1 MKKNLTSLLSLFFLF
16 VSSLFVSCFNNNNLA
31 EPAGGSIEFY
41 IPGSVFQ
48 RSAGVMKAENDL
60 NALTVQVDLVSDAGR
75 NTKTA
80 ALSNEGTSISF
91 ENLLVGLSV
100 YAEAKILYGDLVV
113 AQGTSDPI
121 IIQTGSNP
129 IKVTMKYLFN
139 GVLEIGLE
147 KNITLVKN
155 TQASS
160 AEIWLNKG
168 EFAFSL
174 LDDEGND
181 ILSDVDWTYKKTA
194 EGGAVGADGTGTY
207 EEEVNQDLLLVQ
219 ARLKKNHREINFVPR
234 ISYNKVLFSGNFSDA
249 LPGEGSYELTLIVG
263 PNKKT
268 YVNNEGKEELFPQFE
283 PVSETFT
290 IQVIN
295 AYDFDMNYYFSE
307 DDFSAAFRNITQ
319 NYLTGDQRKVSFSGT
334 TSLSYYV
341 ICANIKSVIND
352 EAPLYDF
359 DMGELRSSGSEEDR
373 NFGSGS
379 GGVFDGCERISSFV
393 LPGDAISILN
403 QAFLN
408 CTALTSVTIPASVEK
423 IDMDVFCGCSA
434 LSNVEI
440 PIDGELK
447 IIYQNAFTGTAL
459 TSFTVPKKVVA
470 IEKDS
475 FSSSC
480 NVTLADT
487 SGTWYGAGEEFST
500 GDSLWNDW
508 IVWVDGDPENP
519 DDLNKPKAP
528 QRGDWVDTP
537 VTTLNV
543 EDFSEFIHGYYYLYC
558 VK

>member
-16 VSSLFVSCFNNNNLA
+16 VSSLFVSCFNNTNLI
-31 EPAGGSIEFY
+31 EPAGGSVEFY

-60 NALTVQVDLVSDAGR
+60 SALTVQVDLVSDAGR

-147 KNITLVKN
+147 KNVTLVKN

-194 EGGAVGADGTGTY
+194 EVGADGTGAY
-207 EEEVNQDLLLVQ
+207 EEVNQDLLLVQ
-219 ARLKKNHREINFVPR
+219 ARLKKNHREISLVPQTAF
-234 ISYNKVLFSGNFSDA
+234 NKIIFSGMSGQVFPEA
-249 LPGEGSYELTLIVG
+249 GSYELTVLVR

-268 YVNNEGKEELFPQFE
+268 YVNKEGKEELFPQFE

-295 AYDFDMNYYFSE
+295 AYDIDMSYYYSVDSFGN
-307 DDFSAAFRNITQ
+307 AFGSVINK
-319 NYLTGDQRKVSFSGT
+319 YLTGNQRKVGFSGI
-334 TSLSYYV
+334 TSIPYNGICGV
-341 ICANIKSVIND
+341 IKGAIND

-359 DMGELRSSGSEEDR
+359 DMGELRSSLPEEDR
-373 NFGSGS
+373 DFGDNS
-379 GGVFDGCERISSFV
+379 GGVFDGCERISSFI
-393 LPGDAISILN
+393 LPGDATSILN
-403 QAFLN
+403 SAFLN

-423 IDMDVFCGCSA
+423 IDYDVFCGCSA
-434 LSNVEI
+434 LSNVDI

-447 IIYQNAFTGTAL
+447 EIWQNSFAGTAL
-459 TSFTVPKKVVA
+459 TSFTIPKKVIA
-470 IEKDS
+470 IENGAFNS
-475 FSSSC
+475 GC
-480 NVTLADT
+480 NITLADP
-487 SGTWYGAGEEFST
+487 SGTWYYLNTQDEWESWVGGGAVT
-500 GDSLWNDW
+500 GTMFDVELF
-508 IVWVDGDPENP
+508 
-519 DDLNKPKAP
+519 DDYI
-528 QRGDWVDTP
+528 RDY
-537 VTTLNV
+537 
-543 EDFSEFIHGYYYLYC
+543 HLYC
-558 VK
+558 IKE

>member
-16 VSSLFVSCFNNNNLA
+16 VSSLFVSCFNNTNLT
-31 EPAGGSIEFY
+31 EPAGGSIELY
-41 IPGSVFQ
+41 IPGTVFQ
-48 RSAGVMKAENDL
+48 RVTGTMKAENDL
-60 NALTVQVDLVSDAGR
+60 SDLTVQVDLVSDAGR
-75 NTKTA
+75 TTKSAT
-80 ALSNEGTSISF
+80 LSNEGTSISF
-91 ENLLVGLSV
+91 EDISVGLEV
-100 YAEAKILYGDLVV
+100 YAEAKIFYGDLVV

-121 IIQTGSNP
+121 TIQEGDNSIT
-129 IKVTMKYLFN
+129 ITMKYLFG
-139 GVLEIGLE
+139 GVLELGIE
-147 KNITLVKN
+147 KRVSLSKN

-174 LDDEGND
+174 LDDDGND

-194 EGGAVGADGTGTY
+194 EVGADGAASY
-207 EEEVNQDLLLVQ
+207 EEVNQDLLLVQ
-219 ARLKKNHREINFVPR
+219 ARLKKNHREISLVPQTAF
-234 ISYNKVLFSGNFSDA
+234 NKVMFSNVSGDA
-249 LPGEGSYELTLIVG
+249 FPAAGSYELTLIVA

-268 YVNNEGKEELFPQFE
+268 YVNREGKEELFPQFE

-290 IQVIN
+290 IQVTN
-295 AYDFDMNYYFSE
+295 AYDIDMSYYYSVDSFGN
-307 DDFSAAFRNITQ
+307 AFGSVINK
-319 NYLTGDQRKVSFSGT
+319 YLTGNQRKVGFSGI
-334 TSLSYYV
+334 TSIPYNGICGV
-341 ICANIKSVIND
+341 IKGAIND

-359 DMGELRSSGSEEDR
+359 DMGELRSSLPEEDR
-373 NFGSGS
+373 DFGSGS
-379 GGVFDGCERISSFV
+379 GGVFDSCERISSFI
-393 LPGDAISILN
+393 LPGDATSILN

-423 IDMDVFCGCSA
+423 IDYEVFSGCSA

-440 PIDGELK
+440 PVDGDLK
-447 IIYQNAFTGTAL
+447 IIYQYAFTGTAL

-508 IVWVDGDPENP
+508 IVWIDGDPEDP

-528 QRGDWVDTP
+528 QKGDWVDTP

>member
-1 MKKNLTSLLSLFFLF
+1 MKKNLTSLAFIFFLF
-16 VSSLFVSCFNNNNLA
+16 FSVFFVSCFNNNNFA

-41 IPGSVFQ
+41 IPGSVSQ

-60 NALTVQVDLVSDAGR
+60 SAFTVQVDLVSDAGR

-113 AQGTSDPI
+113 AKGTSDPI

-147 KNITLVKN
+147 KNVTLVKN
-155 TQASS
+155 TPASS

-174 LDDEGND
+174 LDDDGND
-181 ILSDVDWTYKKTA
+181 ILSDVDWTYGEA
-194 EGGAVGADGTGTY
+194 
-207 EEEVNQDLLLVQ
+207 VNQDLLLVQ
-219 ARLKKNHREINFVPR
+219 ARLKENHREISLVPQTAF
-234 ISYNKVLFSGNFSDA
+234 NKVMFSNMSGGAFPA
-249 LPGEGSYELTLIVG
+249 AGSYELTLVVA

-268 YVNNEGKEELFPQFE
+268 YVNSEGKEDLFPQFE

-295 AYDFDMNYYFSE
+295 AYDIDMSYYNDVESFGV
-307 DDFSAAFRNITQ
+307 DFASVINI
-319 NYLTGDQRKVSFSGT
+319 YLTGNQRKVGFSGT
-334 TSLSYYV
+334 TSLSYSN
-341 ICANIKSVIND
+341 ICSEIQRAISDEFSV
-352 EAPLYDF
+352 YDF
-359 DMGELRSSGSEEDR
+359 DMGELRSTGSAEDR
-373 NFGSGS
+373 NFGDNSW
-379 GGVFDGCERISSFV
+379 GVFESCERISSFI
-393 LPGDAISILN
+393 LPGDATSILN
-403 QAFLN
+403 STFLN

-423 IDMDVFCGCSA
+423 IDKEVFSGCSA

-447 IIYQNAFTGTAL
+447 YIGYNSFAETAL
-459 TSFTVPKKVVA
+459 TSFTIPKKVIA
-470 IEKDS
+470 IEKDA

-480 NVTLADT
+480 NITLADP
-487 SGTWYGAGEEFST
+487 SGTWYYTDAQDGLKS
-500 GDSLWNDW
+500 
-508 IVWVDGDPENP
+508 WVDVETVTGTEFDVELF
-519 DDLNKPKAP
+519 DDY
-528 QRGDWVDTP
+528 
-537 VTTLNV
+537 
-543 EDFSEFIHGYYYLYC
+543 IHLHHLYC
-558 VK
+558 IK

>member
-1 MKKNLTSLLSLFFLF
+1 MKKNLTSLAFIFFLF
-16 VSSLFVSCFNNNNLA
+16 FSVFFVSCFNNNNFA

-60 NALTVQVDLVSDAGR
+60 SAFTVQVDLVSDAGR

-100 YAEAKILYGDLVV
+100 SAEAKILYGDLVV
-113 AQGTSDPI
+113 AKGTSDPI

-147 KNITLVKN
+147 KNVTLVKN

-174 LDDEGND
+174 LDDDGND
-181 ILSDVDWTYKKTA
+181 ILSDVDWTYGEA
-194 EGGAVGADGTGTY
+194 
-207 EEEVNQDLLLVQ
+207 VNQDLLLVQ
-219 ARLKKNHREINFVPR
+219 ARLKENHREISLVPQTAF
-234 ISYNKVLFSGNFSDA
+234 NKVMFSNMSGGAFPA
-249 LPGEGSYELTLIVG
+249 AGSYELTLVVA

-268 YVNNEGKEELFPQFE
+268 YVNSEGKEELFPQFE

-295 AYDFDMNYYFSE
+295 AYDIDMSYYNNVKLFAE
-307 DDFSAAFRNITQ
+307 DFASVINI
-319 NYLTGDQRKVSFSGT
+319 YLTGNQRKVGFSGT
-334 TSLSYYV
+334 TSLSYSN
-341 ICANIKSVIND
+341 ICSEIQSAISDGFSV
-352 EAPLYDF
+352 YDF
-359 DMGELRSSGSEEDR
+359 DMGELRSSGSDEDR
-373 NFGSGS
+373 NFGGN
-379 GGVFDGCERISSFV
+379 GGTLFESCTKISSFV
-393 LPGDAISILN
+393 LPGDATNLGEYS
-403 QAFLN
+403 FHD
-408 CTALTSVTIPASVEK
+408 CTALTSVKIPASVK
-423 IDMDVFCGCSA
+423 SIGDTAFSGCSS
-434 LSNVEI
+434 LTKVEI
-440 PIDGELK
+440 PVDGDLK
-447 IIYQNAFTGTAL
+447 IIYQYAFTGTAL

-487 SGTWYGAGEEFST
+487 SGTWYGAGDGSST

-528 QRGDWVDTP
+528 QKGAWEETP

>member
-1 MKKNLTSLLSLFFLF
+1 MKKNLTSLAFIFFLF
-16 VSSLFVSCFNNNNLA
+16 FSVFFVSCFNNNNFA

-60 NALTVQVDLVSDAGR
+60 SAFTVQVDLVSDAGR

-100 YAEAKILYGDLVV
+100 NAEAKILYGDLVV
-113 AQGTSDPI
+113 AKGTSDPI

-147 KNITLVKN
+147 KNVTLVKN
-155 TQASS
+155 NQASS

-174 LDDEGND
+174 LDDDGND
-181 ILSDVDWTYKKTA
+181 ILSDVDWTYGEA
-194 EGGAVGADGTGTY
+194 
-207 EEEVNQDLLLVQ
+207 VNQDLLLVQ
-219 ARLKKNHREINFVPR
+219 ARLKENHREISLVPQTAF
-234 ISYNKVLFSGNFSDA
+234 NKVMFSNMSGGAFPA
-249 LPGEGSYELTLIVG
+249 AGSYELILVVA

-268 YVNNEGKEELFPQFE
+268 YVNSEGKEELFPQFE

-295 AYDFDMNYYFSE
+295 AYDFDMSYYYSE
-307 DDFSAAFRNITQ
+307 NDFSAAFRNITQ
-319 NYLTGDQRKVSFSGT
+319 NYLTGDQRKISFSGT
-334 TSLSYYV
+334 TSLTYYV

-359 DMGELRSSGSEEDR
+359 DMGDLRSSLPEENR
-373 NFGSGS
+373 VFGDNS
-379 GGVFDGCERISSFV
+379 GGVFDGCERISSFI
-393 LPGDAISILN
+393 LPGDATSILN
-403 QAFLN
+403 STFLN

-423 IDMDVFCGCSA
+423 IDKEVFRGCSA

-447 IIYQNAFTGTAL
+447 YIGYNSFAETAL
-459 TSFTVPKKVVA
+459 TSFTIPKKVIA
-470 IEKDS
+470 IEKDAFNS
-475 FSSSC
+475 DC
-480 NVTLADT
+480 NITLADP
-487 SGTWYGAGEEFST
+487 SGTWYYTDAQDGLKS
-500 GDSLWNDW
+500 
-508 IVWVDGDPENP
+508 WVDGETVTGTEFDVELF
-519 DDLNKPKAP
+519 DDY
-528 QRGDWVDTP
+528 
-537 VTTLNV
+537 
-543 EDFSEFIHGYYYLYC
+543 IHLHHLYC
-558 VK
+558 IK

>member
-1 MKKNLTSLLSLFFLF
+1 MKKNLTSLAFIFFLF
-16 VSSLFVSCFNNNNLA
+16 FSVFFVSCFNNNNFA

-60 NALTVQVDLVSDAGR
+60 SAFTVQVDLVSGTGR

-113 AQGTSDPI
+113 AKGTSDPI

-129 IKVTMKYLFN
+129 IKVTMKYL
-139 GVLEIGLE
+139 LEIGLE
-147 KNITLVKN
+147 KNVTLVKN

-174 LDDEGND
+174 LDDDGND
-181 ILSDVDWTYKKTA
+181 ILSDVDWTYGEA
-194 EGGAVGADGTGTY
+194 
-207 EEEVNQDLLLVQ
+207 VNQDLLLVQ
-219 ARLKKNHREINFVPR
+219 ARLKENHREISLVPQTAF
-234 ISYNKVLFSGNFSDA
+234 NKVMFSNMSGGAFPA
-249 LPGEGSYELTLIVG
+249 AGSYELTLVVA

-268 YVNNEGKEELFPQFE
+268 YVNSEGKEELFPQFE

-290 IQVIN
+290 IQVRN
-295 AYDFDMNYYFSE
+295 AYDIDMSYYNNVKLFAE
-307 DDFSAAFRNITQ
+307 DFASVINI
-319 NYLTGDQRKVSFSGT
+319 YLTGNQRKVGFSGT
-334 TSLSYYV
+334 TSLSYSN
-341 ICANIKSVIND
+341 ICSEIQSAISDGFSV
-352 EAPLYDF
+352 YDF
-359 DMGELRSSGSEEDR
+359 DMGELRASGSDEDR
-373 NFGSGS
+373 NFGGN
-379 GGVFDGCERISSFV
+379 GGTLFESCTKISSFV
-393 LPGDAISILN
+393 LPGDSTNLGEYS
-403 QAFLN
+403 FHD
-408 CTALTSVTIPASVEK
+408 CTALTSVKIPASVK
-423 IDMDVFCGCSA
+423 SIGDTAFSGCSS
-434 LSNVEI
+434 LTKVEI
-440 PIDGELK
+440 PVDGDLK

-475 FSSSC
+475 FSPSC

-487 SGTWYGAGEEFST
+487 SGTWYGAGDESLT

-519 DDLNKPKAP
+519 DDFNKPKAP
-528 QRGDWVDTP
+528 QKGAWEETP

>member
-1 MKKNLTSLLSLFFLF
+1 MKKTLTSLLSLFFLF
-16 VSSLFVSCFNNNNLA
+16 VSSLFVSCFNNTNLI
-31 EPAGGSIEFY
+31 EPAGGSVEFY
-41 IPGSVFQ
+41 IPGLVFQ
-48 RSAGVMKAENDL
+48 RSAGVMKAENDS

-80 ALSNEGTSISF
+80 VLSNEGTSISF

-147 KNITLVKN
+147 KNVTLVKN

-194 EGGAVGADGTGTY
+194 EVGADGTGAY
-207 EEEVNQDLLLVQ
+207 EEVNQDLLLVQ

-234 ISYNKVLFSGNFSDA
+234 TSYNKVLFSGNLGDA
-249 LPGEGSYELTLIVG
+249 FPSEGSYELTLIVG

-268 YVNNEGKEELFPQFE
+268 YVNSEGKEELFPQFE

-295 AYDFDMNYYFSE
+295 AYDIDMSYYYSVDSFGN
-307 DDFSAAFRNITQ
+307 AFGSVINK
-319 NYLTGDQRKVSFSGT
+319 YLTGNQRKVGFSGI
-334 TSLSYYV
+334 TSIPYNGICGV
-341 ICANIKSVIND
+341 IKGAIND

-359 DMGELRSSGSEEDR
+359 DMGELRSSLPEEDR
-373 NFGSGS
+373 GFGDTS
-379 GGVFDGCERISSFV
+379 GGVFDGCERISSFI
-393 LPGDAISILN
+393 LPGDATSILN
-403 QAFLN
+403 SAFLN

-423 IDMDVFCGCSA
+423 IDYDVFCGCSA
-434 LSNVEI
+434 LSNVDI

-447 IIYQNAFTGTAL
+447 EIWQNSFAGTAL
-459 TSFTVPKKVVA
+459 TSFTIPKKVIA
-470 IEKDS
+470 IENGAFNS
-475 FSSSC
+475 GC
-480 NVTLADT
+480 NITLADP
-487 SGTWYGAGEEFST
+487 SGTWYYLNTQDEWESWVGGGAVT
-500 GDSLWNDW
+500 GTMFDVELF
-508 IVWVDGDPENP
+508 
-519 DDLNKPKAP
+519 DDYI
-528 QRGDWVDTP
+528 RDY
-537 VTTLNV
+537 
-543 EDFSEFIHGYYYLYC
+543 HLYC
-558 VK
+558 IKE

>member
-1 MKKNLTSLLSLFFLF
+1 MKKNLTSLAFIFFLF
-16 VSSLFVSCFNNNNLA
+16 FSVFFVSCFNNNNFV

-60 NALTVQVDLVSDAGR
+60 SAFTVQVDLVSGAGR

-113 AQGTSDPI
+113 AKGTSDPI

-147 KNITLVKN
+147 KNVTLVKN

-174 LDDEGND
+174 LDDDGND
-181 ILSDVDWTYKKTA
+181 ILSDVDWTYGDA
-194 EGGAVGADGTGTY
+194 
-207 EEEVNQDLLLVQ
+207 VNQDLLLVQ
-219 ARLKKNHREINFVPR
+219 ARLKENHREISLVPQTAF
-234 ISYNKVLFSGNFSDA
+234 NKVMFSNMSGGAFPA
-249 LPGEGSYELTLIVG
+249 AERYELTLVVA

-268 YVNNEGKEELFPQFE
+268 YVNSEGKKELFPQFE

-295 AYDFDMNYYFSE
+295 AYDIDMSYYNNVKLFAE
-307 DDFSAAFRNITQ
+307 DFASVINI
-319 NYLTGDQRKVSFSGT
+319 YLTGNQRKVGFSGT
-334 TSLSYYV
+334 TSLSYS
-341 ICANIKSVIND
+341 NIYSEIQSAISDESSV
-352 EAPLYDF
+352 YDF
-359 DMGELRSSGSEEDR
+359 DMGELRSSGSDEDR
-373 NFGSGS
+373 NFGDNN
-379 GGVFDGCERISSFV
+379 GGVFDSCERISSFI
-393 LPGDAISILN
+393 LPGDATSILN
-403 QAFLN
+403 STFLN

-423 IDMDVFCGCSA
+423 IDKEVFSGCSA

-447 IIYQNAFTGTAL
+447 YIGYNSFAETAL
-459 TSFTVPKKVVA
+459 TSFTIPKKVIA
-470 IEKDS
+470 IEKDA

-480 NVTLADT
+480 NITLADP
-487 SGTWYGAGEEFST
+487 SGTWYYTDTQDGLKS
-500 GDSLWNDW
+500 
-508 IVWVDGDPENP
+508 WVDEGTVTGTEFDVELF
-519 DDLNKPKAP
+519 DDY
-528 QRGDWVDTP
+528 
-537 VTTLNV
+537 
-543 EDFSEFIHGYYYLYC
+543 IHLHHLYC
-558 VK
+558 IK

>member
-60 NALTVQVDLVSDAGR
+60 SALTVQVDLVSDAGR

-147 KNITLVKN
+147 KNVTLVKN

-194 EGGAVGADGTGTY
+194 EGGAVGADGAGSY

-219 ARLKKNHREINFVPR
+219 TRLKKNHREINFVPR
-234 ISYNKVLFSGNFSDA
+234 ISYNKVLFSGNFGDA
-249 LPGEGSYELTLIVG
+249 LPSEGSYELTLIVG

-268 YVNNEGKEELFPQFE
+268 YVNSEGKEELFPQFE

-307 DDFSAAFRNITQ
+307 DDFSAAFRNVTQ

-334 TSLSYYV
+334 TSLTYYV

-379 GGVFDGCERISSFV
+379 GGVFDGCERISSFI
-393 LPGDAISILN
+393 LPGDATSILN
-403 QAFLN
+403 SAFLN

-447 IIYQNAFTGTAL
+447 YIWQNSFAGTAL
-459 TSFTVPKKVVA
+459 TSFTIPKKVIA
-470 IEKDS
+470 IEKDA
-475 FSSSC
+475 FSSGC
-480 NVTLADT
+480 NIALADP
-487 SGTWYGAGEEFST
+487 SGTWYYTDTQDDWESWIGGGAVT
-500 GDSLWNDW
+500 GTVFDVELF
-508 IVWVDGDPENP
+508 
-519 DDLNKPKAP
+519 DDY
-528 QRGDWVDTP
+528 
-537 VTTLNV
+537 
-543 EDFSEFIHGYYYLYC
+543 IHDYHLYC
-558 VK
+558 IKE

>member
-1 MKKNLTSLLSLFFLF
+1 MKKNLTSLAFIFFLF
-16 VSSLFVSCFNNNNLA
+16 FSVFFVSCFNNNNLA

-60 NALTVQVDLVSDAGR
+60 SAFTVQVDLVSGAGR

-113 AQGTSDPI
+113 AKGTSDPI

-147 KNITLVKN
+147 KNVTLVKN
-155 TQASS
+155 TPASS

-174 LDDEGND
+174 LDDDGND
-181 ILSDVDWTYKKTA
+181 ILSDVDWTYGEA
-194 EGGAVGADGTGTY
+194 
-207 EEEVNQDLLLVQ
+207 VNQDLLLVQ
-219 ARLKKNHREINFVPR
+219 ARLKENHREISLVPQTAF
-234 ISYNKVLFSGNFSDA
+234 NKVMFSNMSGGAFPA
-249 LPGEGSYELTLIVG
+249 AGSYELTLVVA

-268 YVNNEGKEELFPQFE
+268 YVNSEGKEELFPQFE

-295 AYDFDMNYYFSE
+295 AYDIDMSYYNNVKLFAE
-307 DDFSAAFRNITQ
+307 DFASVINI
-319 NYLTGDQRKVSFSGT
+319 YLTGNQRKVGFSGT
-334 TSLSYYV
+334 TSLSYSN
-341 ICANIKSVIND
+341 ICSEIQGAISDGFSV
-352 EAPLYDF
+352 YDF
-359 DMGELRSSGSEEDR
+359 DMGELRLSGSDEDR
-373 NFGSGS
+373 NFGGN
-379 GGVFDGCERISSFV
+379 GGTLFESCTKISSFV
-393 LPGDAISILN
+393 LPGDATNLGEYS
-403 QAFLN
+403 FHD
-408 CTALTSVTIPASVEK
+408 CTALTSVKIPASVK
-423 IDMDVFCGCSA
+423 SIGDTAFSGCSS
-434 LSNVEI
+434 LTKVEI
-440 PIDGELK
+440 PVDGDLK

-475 FSSSC
+475 FSPSC

-487 SGTWYGAGEEFST
+487 SGTWYGAGDESLT

-519 DDLNKPKAP
+519 DDFNKPKAP
-528 QRGDWVDTP
+528 QKGAWEETP

-543 EDFSEFIHGYYYLYC
+543 EDFSEFIHRYYYLYC

>member
-60 NALTVQVDLVSDAGR
+60 SAFTVQVDLVSDAGR

-147 KNITLVKN
+147 KNVTLVKN

-194 EGGAVGADGTGTY
+194 EGGVVGAGSY

-219 ARLKKNHREINFVPR
+219 ARLKKNHREISLVPQTAF
-234 ISYNKVLFSGNFSDA
+234 NKVMFSNMTGDA
-249 LPGEGSYELTLIVG
+249 FPAAGSYELTLIVG

-268 YVNNEGKEELFPQFE
+268 YVNSEGKEELFPQFE

-290 IQVIN
+290 IEVLN
-295 AYDFDMNYYFSE
+295 AYNINMTSYESQDAFSG
-307 DDFSAAFRNITQ
+307 AFTTVISKLSGN
-319 NYLTGDQRKVSFSGT
+319 QRKIGFSGT
-334 TSLSYYV
+334 ANFSYDSICGV
-341 ICANIKSVIND
+341 IKNIIDSESSV
-352 EAPLYDF
+352 YDL
-359 DMGELRSSGSEEDR
+359 DMGELTTNDSDKGLGVNGGTLFQNCTKISSIIMPDDTSVVGNCSFMGCTALKYVR
-373 NFGSGS
+373 FGSAVTRTEQD
-379 GGVFDGCERISSFV
+379 VFSDCSLLETVEFPEDCALKIIEGTTFA
-393 LPGDAISILN
+393 D
-403 QAFLN
+403 
-408 CTALTSVTIPASVEK
+408 TALTSITIPKNVIA
-423 IDMDVFCGCSA
+423 ISA
-434 LSNVEI
+434 E
-440 PIDGELK
+440 
-447 IIYQNAFTGTAL
+447 AFRGT
-459 TSFTVPKKVVA
+459 
-470 IEKDS
+470 
-475 FSSSC
+475 SC
-480 NVTLADT
+480 VVTLADKSGQWFTVGKETYSGQTLWT
-487 SGTWYGAGEEFST
+487 SFYSGSASPFDSDTWGSA
-500 GDSLWNDW
+500 
-508 IVWVDGDPENP
+508 PE
-519 DDLNKPKAP
+519 DLVAEMDVN
-528 QRGDWVDTP
+528 
-537 VTTLNV
+537 N
-543 EDFSEFIHGYYYLYC
+543 INNYINNYYYLYC

>member
-1 MKKNLTSLLSLFFLF
+1 MKKNLTSLAFIFFLF
-16 VSSLFVSCFNNNNLA
+16 FPVFFVSCFNNNNFA

-41 IPGSVFQ
+41 ISGSVFQ

-60 NALTVQVDLVSDAGR
+60 SAFTVQVDLVSDSGR

-113 AQGTSDPI
+113 AKGTSDPI

-147 KNITLVKN
+147 KNVTLVKN

-174 LDDEGND
+174 LDDDGND
-181 ILSDVDWTYKKTA
+181 ILSDVDWTYGEA
-194 EGGAVGADGTGTY
+194 
-207 EEEVNQDLLLVQ
+207 VNQDLLLVQ
-219 ARLKKNHREINFVPR
+219 ARLKENHREISLVPQTAF
-234 ISYNKVLFSGNFSDA
+234 NKVMFSNMSGGAFPA
-249 LPGEGSYELTLIVG
+249 AGSYELTLVVA

-268 YVNNEGKEELFPQFE
+268 YVNSEGKEDLFPQFE

-295 AYDFDMNYYFSE
+295 AYDIDMSYYNDVESFGV
-307 DDFSAAFRNITQ
+307 DFASVINI
-319 NYLTGDQRKVSFSGT
+319 YLTGNQRKVGFSGT
-334 TSLSYYV
+334 TSLSYSN
-341 ICANIKSVIND
+341 ICSEIQRAISDEFSV
-352 EAPLYDF
+352 YDF
-359 DMGELRSSGSEEDR
+359 DMGELRSTGSAEDR
-373 NFGSGS
+373 NFGGN
-379 GGVFDGCERISSFV
+379 GGTLFESCTKISSFV
-393 LPGDAISILN
+393 LPGDATNLGEYS
-403 QAFLN
+403 FHD
-408 CTALTSVTIPASVEK
+408 CTALTSVKIPASVK
-423 IDMDVFCGCSA
+423 SIGDTAFSGCSS
-434 LSNVEI
+434 LTKVEI
-440 PIDGELK
+440 PVDGDLK

-475 FSSSC
+475 FSPSC

-487 SGTWYGAGEEFST
+487 SGTWYGAGDESLT

-519 DDLNKPKAP
+519 DDFNKPKAP
-528 QRGDWVDTP
+528 QKGAWEETP

-543 EDFSEFIHGYYYLYC
+543 EDFSEFIHRYYYLYC